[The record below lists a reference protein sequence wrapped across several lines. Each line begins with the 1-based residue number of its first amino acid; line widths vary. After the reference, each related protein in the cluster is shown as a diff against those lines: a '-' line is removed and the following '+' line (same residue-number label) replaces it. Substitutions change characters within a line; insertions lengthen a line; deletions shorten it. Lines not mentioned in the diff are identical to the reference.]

1 MQLLA
6 HSMITRERN
15 STVAGTSL
23 AQSVL
28 DKLGPNQPALAL
40 LYSTVEHDQKE
51 LVRAAKAVL
60 GATPLVGCSTSGMT
74 GKGTFFEGSYGAGIL
89 GLGGPAIQ
97 AATGLVQDYHQDS
110 RAKAR
115 DLGRQLRGKLRQPA
129 KAVVLLADPLCG
141 ADLETFAQVL
151 QEELGCP
158 VIGGGAGQPWGPIV
172 QTYQYFDA
180 RLLSH
185 ATVAFAVGGDLTVEI
200 ATSTGTEPT
209 PISAV
214 VTRAEGNIL
223 LELDHQPALAVYGS
237 FLGLG
242 ELNDL
247 TNESSSAVAL
257 GVEMPGLDGESEA
270 LSRYVVRGPF
280 SLDRAR
286 GGLCLGASIPEGTK
300 IVFHRRSIQT
310 ALSGA
315 QQCAQALARRLSGHT
330 LRAVLGFECGAR
342 TAPLLG
348 RHDTLREQ
356 ILVQTTVGAHAEW
369 LGMLAWGEIA
379 PFAGRATYYNFTYP
393 MLALAE

>member
-1 MQLLA
+1 MQLFA

-15 STVAGTSL
+15 STVAGSSL
-23 AQSVL
+23 ARSVL
-28 DKLGPNQPALAL
+28 DKLGHDQPALAL
-40 LYSTVEHDQKE
+40 LYATVEHDQQE
-51 LVRAAKAVL
+51 LLRAAKAVL
-60 GATPLVGCSTSGMT
+60 GATPIVGCSTSGMT
-74 GKGTFFEGSYGAGIL
+74 SKGSFFEGSYGAGII

-97 AATGLVQDYHQDS
+97 AATGMVPDYHKDS

-115 DLGRQLRGKLRQPA
+115 DLGRRLREQLRQPA
-129 KAVVLLADPLCG
+129 KVVVLLADPLCG
-141 ADLETFAQVL
+141 ADLETFAQVV

-158 VIGGGAGQPWGPIV
+158 VMGGGAGQPWGPMV
-172 QTYQYFDA
+172 QTYQYFDT

-185 ATVAFAVGGDLTVEI
+185 AAVALALGGTLVVET

-209 PISAV
+209 PISAM
-214 VTRAEGNIL
+214 VTRAEGNIV
-223 LELDHQPALAVYGS
+223 LELDHQSALGVYGS

-242 ELNDL
+242 EFTDL

-280 SLDRAR
+280 ALDRAR

-315 QQCAQALARRLSGHT
+315 QQCAQALARRLSGRT

-348 RHDTLREQ
+348 RHETLREQ
-356 ILVQTTVGAHAEW
+356 LLVQAAVGGQAEW

-379 PFAGRATYYNFTYP
+379 PFAGRSTYYNFTYP